1 MKKSFDHVLFFVVGF
16 MVVFS
21 LLFFAC
27 LSSSISMQRFNTP
40 NHYFFRQLFLG
51 FLPAIVMGFVAYII
65 PLHFLKKWAPW
76 MVLANLVALFLV
88 FLPVFGTSAGG
99 ATRWFNLG
107 FASIQPAEFL
117 KITSILYLSAWIA
130 SKLSENKNSDWNG
143 KIRTTYHNFLYIFI
157 PFAIFLAVIT
167 VALILQS
174 DVSTLGII
182 ALTLLAVYFS
192 AKTPLWHTLLVV
204 LMGAGSL
211 CFLVI
216 FEPYRFQRFMTLF
229 NPDSD
234 PLGKGMQIKQS
245 LIALGSGGFF
255 GKGLGMS
262 IQKFSTLFPQA
273 TCDSIFPIIGEEFG
287 IIGGILL
294 ISAFIFIFWR
304 GIKIAF
310 ASNDK
315 FSKMLAVGIVT
326 WITLQAL
333 INISSGAGIFPL
345 AGIPLPLFSAGGS
358 HLVAEMIGIGLLL
371 NISKKTGN
379 I

>member
-1 MKKSFDHVLFFVVGF
+1 MKHKIDYILLGVVGF
-16 MVVFS
+16 MVAFS

-27 LSSSISMQRFNTP
+27 LSASISMQRFNTP

-51 FLPAIVMGFVAYII
+51 FLPAIIAGFIVYKI
-65 PLHFLKKWAPW
+65 PLNFLKKWAPW
-76 MVLANLVALFLV
+76 MVLVNLLALFLV
-88 FLPVFGTSAGG
+88 FLPFLGTNAGG

-130 SKLSENKNSDWNG
+130 SKLSENKNSDWKN
-143 KIRTTYHNFLYIFI
+143 KIKTTSHNFIYIFL
-157 PFAIFLAVIT
+157 PFAFFLAVIT
-167 VALILQS
+167 IALKFQS

-204 LMGAGSL
+204 LMGLGSL
-211 CFLVI
+211 CFFVI
-216 FEPYRFQRFMTLF
+216 FEPYRLQRFMTLF

-262 IQKFSTLFPQA
+262 IQKFSTLLPQA

-287 IIGGILL
+287 IIGGVLL

-304 GIKIAF
+304 GIKIAS
-310 ASNDK
+310 ATNDR

-345 AGIPLPLFSAGGS
+345 AGIPLPFFSMGGS
-358 HLVAEMIGIGLLL
+358 HLVVEMIGIGLLL
-371 NISKKTGN
+371 NISKNT
-379 I
+379 